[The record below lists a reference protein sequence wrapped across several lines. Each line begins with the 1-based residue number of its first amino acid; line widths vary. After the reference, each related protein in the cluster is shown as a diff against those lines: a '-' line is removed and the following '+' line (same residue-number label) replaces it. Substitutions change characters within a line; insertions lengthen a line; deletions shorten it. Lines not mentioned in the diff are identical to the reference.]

1 VVRAERDGRV
11 ARLAAR
17 AIGHASMLLGGGRET
32 VDSTIDPA
40 VGFVFHKKVGDPVAV
55 GEPIVT
61 VYVGKTSRREDAL
74 ARLQEAIVVT
84 TEVPS
89 RGPLVLETLA

>member
-1 VVRAERDGRV
+1 
-11 ARLAAR
+11 
-17 AIGHASMLLGGGRET
+17 MLLGAGRET
-32 VDSTIDPA
+32 VDGAIDPA

-61 VYVGKTSRREDAL
+61 VHVGKASRREDAL
-74 ARLQEAIVVT
+74 ARLKQAIVVAA
-84 TEVPS
+84 EAPP

>member
-1 VVRAERDGRV
+1 MRSDRDGRV

-17 AIGHASMLLGGGRET
+17 AIGHAGMLLGAGRET
-32 VDSTIDPA
+32 LDGAIDPA

-61 VYVGKTSRREDAL
+61 VHAGQGLPPRGR
-74 ARLQEAIVVT
+74 ARPARARPSSVAPEA
-84 TEVPS
+84 PA
-89 RGPLVLETLA
+89 RGPLVLDILA